1 VSQENVEIV
10 KRLVE
15 AFYTRDT
22 HAALS
27 LLDRDMAF
35 ESAFAEAKTY
45 KGIGEFAQ
53 YRRDVDEAWEEWRS
67 EDDHFLSVGQ
77 TRVLHL
83 YRIVGRGRGSGVPV
97 AQDIA
102 ILWTVHEGRVVHGKA
117 YLDQSEARR
126 AAGRKE

>member
-1 VSQENVEIV
+1 VYEANVEIV

-15 AFYTRDT
+15 AFYARDT
-22 HAALS
+22 QAALAI
-27 LLDRDMAF
+27 LDHDMAF
-35 ESAFAEAKTY
+35 ESPLEGKTY
-45 KGIGEFAQ
+45 KGIGEFAR
-53 YRRDVDEAWEEWRS
+53 YRHDMDEAWEEWRS
-67 EDDHFLSVGQ
+67 EDDRFLPVDQ

-102 ILWTVHEGRVVHGKA
+102 ILWTVREGRVVHGKG

-126 AAGRKE
+126 AAGPEE